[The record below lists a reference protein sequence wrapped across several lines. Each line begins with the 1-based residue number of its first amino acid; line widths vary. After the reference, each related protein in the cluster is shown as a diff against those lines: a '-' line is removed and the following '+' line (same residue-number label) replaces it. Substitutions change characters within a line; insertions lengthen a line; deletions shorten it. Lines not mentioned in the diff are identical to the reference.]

1 MKQRTGYFVQDDCF
15 ELYCVTKCPL
25 KPDVYVGSV
34 ECHKCENFISEKE
47 EHSKTTINCKK

>member
-1 MKQRTGYFVQDDCF
+1 MKQRTGYFSMDDCF

-34 ECHKCENFISEKE
+34 ECHKCENFILEKE
-47 EHSKTTINCKK
+47 ESSKTTINCKK